1 MELKFIWMGN
11 YKSIGEVTKL
21 AMDPKVTCLIGK
33 NESGKS
39 NILDFISRNTL
50 LKSISKDVYLKK
62 HREFPEGSTSTL
74 TFEFQLSD
82 EEQNLLGVTQLS
94 QLE

>member
-1 MELKFIWMGN
+1 
-11 YKSIGEVTKL
+11 
-21 AMDPKVTCLIGK
+21 MDPKVTCLIGK

-39 NILDFISRNTL
+39 NILDFVSQNTL

-74 TFEFQLSD
+74 VFEFQLSD
-82 EEQNLLGVTQLS
+82 EEQNLLGISSKIEKVDFSYDKPKRVLS
-94 QLE
+94 EDMMEYLL

>member
-21 AMDPKVTCLIGK
+21 AMDPNVTCLIGK

-39 NILDFISRNTL
+39 NILDFISQNTL

-62 HREFPEGSTSTL
+62 HREFP
-74 TFEFQLSD
+74 
-82 EEQNLLGVTQLS
+82 
-94 QLE
+94 

>member
-1 MELKFIWMGN
+1 MYPKLKFVWMGN

-21 AMDPKVTCLIGK
+21 AMDSKVTCLIGK

-50 LKSISKDVYLKK
+50 LESISKDVYLQK
-62 HREFPEGSTSTL
+62 HRELPEGSTSTL

-82 EEQNLLGVTQLS
+82 EEQNL
-94 QLE
+94 